1 MKLNIVERK
10 INLNDSTKEKLEN
23 KLKKFEKF
31 FKDDTI
37 TTATFKT
44 QKDKVYLEVF
54 INMGDMMIRAE
65 AVDSDAKVA
74 IDKIDDIIEG
84 QFRKYKTKLEKK
96 VKTNA
101 YQDFFESFGDD
112 LAEVEE
118 KEFNVVKSKKIFVK
132 PMNVDEAILQMNLI
146 GHQFFVFLNS
156 ELNKNCI
163 VYKRKDGNYGLI
175 EVD

>member
-54 INMGDMMIRAE
+54 II
-65 AVDSDAKVA
+65 
-74 IDKIDDIIEG
+74 
-84 QFRKYKTKLEKK
+84 FRLY
-96 VKTNA
+96 
-101 YQDFFESFGDD
+101 
-112 LAEVEE
+112 
-118 KEFNVVKSKKIFVK
+118 
-132 PMNVDEAILQMNLI
+132 
-146 GHQFFVFLNS
+146 
-156 ELNKNCI
+156 
-163 VYKRKDGNYGLI
+163 
-175 EVD
+175 